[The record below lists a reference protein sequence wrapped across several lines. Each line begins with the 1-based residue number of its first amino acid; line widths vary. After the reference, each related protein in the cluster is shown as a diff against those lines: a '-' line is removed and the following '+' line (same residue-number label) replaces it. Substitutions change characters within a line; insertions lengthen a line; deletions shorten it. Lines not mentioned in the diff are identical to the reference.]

1 MSVEL
6 ILGVCFLREFDTQKQ
21 IEMDGRKHTFEYIR
35 KALFAGFI
43 LQKLLT
49 TDKFMQT
56 STENIEL
63 VKKFNAF
70 EMFNAVFS
78 GFFIEIFI
86 DIETNI

>member
-1 MSVEL
+1 MEL

-21 IEMDGRKHTFEYIR
+21 IEMDGRKNTFEYIR

-78 GFFIEIFI
+78 GFFIEI
-86 DIETNI
+86 NIH